1 MDKVYSPISFE
12 ETMYSSWEKAGY
24 FSPKKEAG
32 RDPFCVILPLP
43 NANGDLHLGHAMFT
57 IEDIMVRYHRMKG
70 DTTLWQ
76 SGFDHAGFETQFV
89 FEKFLAKQGKSRF
102 DYSRDDLYKAIW
114 DFTQAN
120 RGNMESQLRRMGF
133 SLDWS
138 RVKFPL
144 DPEIIA
150 VVYKTFKK
158 MHDDGLIYR
167 GERLVNY
174 CTKCGTSFSDLEV
187 NHVEKIDPLYYLKYG
202 PFILAT
208 VRPETKFGDTAVA
221 VHPTDKRYKDYV
233 GKEISFEGLLGKVK
247 LMVVADD
254 AVDPAFGTGV
264 VKVTPAHDM
273 TDYEISKRHDLPL
286 VQVIGFDGKL
296 TSVTGPYAGLRVK
309 AARAKVV
316 EDMQTR
322 GMIDHIDEGYVHTVG
337 TCYRCG
343 TTLEP
348 LPMSQWFVKV
358 RPLADQAIKTIIKKE
373 VTFIP
378 KRFEKTANQWL
389 TNFHDWN
396 ISRQIVWGIRIPAW
410 RCETCVKTNPATE
423 WIITDGKA
431 PEHCSVCGG
440 TTLVQDEDVFDTWFS
455 SAQWPFATLQA
466 NSDKTDF
473 ETFYPTSVMETGY
486 DILPMW
492 VCRMLMVG
500 LYVTDKVPFK
510 KVYLHGLV
518 RDSKGQKMSKSK
530 GNVVNPIKM
539 VDLYGADALRMA
551 LVFGA
556 AAGNDIS
563 LSEDKVRGMRNFS
576 NKLWNMTRFFLM
588 NLEEWEKVSGAQGKK
603 QTVLPMYD
611 EAMYKKL
618 GEKDKAILHE
628 LDAHISSVTKYIDR
642 YRFSDAAQ
650 ELYEFAWHRVADV
663 YIEENKER
671 FQSGDEQALS
681 VYRHILFCLMKLLH
695 PYMPFI
701 TENIYQQ
708 IPGWDGI
715 PLIVTPWPKV
725 RAC

>member
-1 MDKVYSPISFE
+1 MDKAYIPTSVEKDIYSL
-12 ETMYSSWEKAGY
+12 WEKGGY
-24 FSPKKEAG
+24 FQPIQEKGK
-32 RDPFCVILPLP
+32 DPFCVILPLP

-57 IEDIMVRYHRMKG
+57 IEDIMIRYHRMKG
-70 DTTLWQ
+70 DATLWQ

-102 DYSRDDLYKAIW
+102 DYTRDDLYKAIW
-114 DFTQAN
+114 DFAQAN
-120 RGNMESQLRRMGF
+120 RGNMELQLRRMGF
-133 SLDWS
+133 SLDWT
-138 RVKFPL
+138 RLKFPL
-144 DPEIIA
+144 DKEIISI
-150 VVYKTFKK
+150 VYRTFKK
-158 MHDDGLIYR
+158 MYDDGLVYR

-202 PFILAT
+202 PFMLAT

-221 VHPTDKRYKDYV
+221 VHPKDKRYASYV
-233 GKEISFEGLLGKVK
+233 GKEIEFEGLNGTVK
-247 LMVVADD
+247 LQVVADE
-254 AVDPAFGTGV
+254 AVDPEFGTGV
-264 VKVTPAHDM
+264 VKVTPAHDV
-273 TDYEISKRHDLPL
+273 TDYEIGKRHDLLL

-296 TSVTGPYAGLRVK
+296 TAVTGPYAGLRVK

-316 EDMQTR
+316 EDMQVR

-337 TCYRCG
+337 VCYRCG

-358 RPLADQAIKTIIKKE
+358 RPLADQAINIITKKE

-378 KRFEKTANQWL
+378 KRFEKTAHQWL

-410 RCETCVKTNPATE
+410 RCATCAKNNSGKE

-431 PEHCSVCGG
+431 PEKCPTCGG
-440 TTLVQDEDVFDTWFS
+440 TTLSQDEDVFDTWFS

-473 ETFYPTSVMETGY
+473 DTFYPTSVMETGY

-500 LYVTDKVPFK
+500 LYVTGKVPFK

-556 AAGNDIS
+556 APGSDIS

-576 NKLWNMTRFFLM
+576 NKIWNIARLFLM
-588 NLEEWEKVSGAQGKK
+588 NMEGVTQE
-603 QTVLPMYD
+603 LPPRSKDIEIM
-611 EAMYKKL
+611 KKL
-618 GEKDKAILHE
+618 NAVCIN
-628 LDAHISSVTKYIDR
+628 VTKYIEK

-650 ELYEFAWHRVADV
+650 TIYEFTWHTIADC
-663 YIEENKER
+663 YLEENKEL
-671 FQSGDEQALS
+671 FKQKNLQALAD
-681 VYRHILFCLMKLLH
+681 YQHILIMILKLLH
-695 PYMPFI
+695 PFMPFV
-701 TENIYQQ
+701 TESIWGQL
-708 IPGWDGI
+708 PKKHDK
-715 PLIVTPWPKV
+715 PLIISSWPTI
-725 RAC
+725 

>member
-1 MDKVYSPISFE
+1 MDKAYTPKSFE
-12 ETMYSSWEKAGY
+12 ETIYSSWEQDGY
-24 FSPKKEAG
+24 FAPKKEAG
-32 RDPFCVILPLP
+32 KDPFCVILPLP

-57 IEDIMVRYHRMKG
+57 IEDIMIRYHRMKG
-70 DTTLWQ
+70 DATLWQ
-76 SGFDHAGFETQFV
+76 PGFDHAGFETQYV

-102 DYSRDDLYKAIW
+102 DYTRDELYKAIW
-114 DFTQAN
+114 DFAQEN
-120 RGNMESQLRRMGF
+120 RGSMESQLRRMGF
-133 SLDWS
+133 SLDWP
-138 RVKFPL
+138 RLKFPL
-144 DPEIIA
+144 DPAIIGI
-150 VVYKTFKK
+150 VYKTFKK

-187 NHVEKIDPLYYLKYG
+187 KHVEQIDPLYYLKYG
-202 PFILAT
+202 PFVLAT

-233 GKEISFEGLLGKVK
+233 GKEIEFDGLIGKVK
-247 LMVVADD
+247 LKVVADE

-273 TDYEISKRHDLPL
+273 TDYEIGKRHNLPL

-296 TSVTGPYAGLRVK
+296 TAVTGPYTGLRVK

-316 EDMQTR
+316 EDLTAK
-322 GMIDHIDEGYVHTVG
+322 GLIDHIDEGYVHTVG
-337 TCYRCG
+337 TCYKCG

-348 LPMSQWFVKV
+348 LPMSQWFVKIK
-358 RPLADQAIKTIIKKE
+358 PLADVATSAIVKKE
-373 VTFIP
+373 VSFVP
-378 KRFEKTANQWL
+378 KRFEKTATQWL
-389 TNFHDWN
+389 GDFHDWN

-410 RCETCVKTNPATE
+410 RCETCTKNNPGKE

-431 PEHCSVCGG
+431 PEKCPVCGG
-440 TTLVQDEDVFDTWFS
+440 TTLVQDNDVFDTWFS

-486 DILPMW
+486 DILPWW

-500 LYVTDKVPFK
+500 LYVTGKVPFK

-563 LSEDKVRGMRNFS
+563 LSEDKIRGMRNFA
-576 NKLWNMTRFFLM
+576 NKLWNISRLFLM
-588 NLEEWEKVSGAQGKK
+588 NTETIKDLPFYDKTMEKDLAKIDLGMV
-603 QTVLPMYD
+603 
-611 EAMYKKL
+611 KKL
-618 GEKDKAILHE
+618 EKAVKE
-628 LDAHISSVTKYIDR
+628 TTKYMDTYR
-642 YRFSDAAQ
+642 YSDAAQ
-650 ELYEFAWHRVADV
+650 LLYDFAWHTLADE
-663 YIEENKER
+663 YLEQNKER
-671 FQSGDEQALS
+671 FKQGEKSALA
-681 VYRHILFCLMKLLH
+681 VYRHVLLTVLKLLH
-695 PYMPFI
+695 PFMPFV
-701 TENIYQQ
+701 TESIWGQLPRKQ
-708 IPGWDGI
+708 DTK
-715 PLIVTPWPKV
+715 LIISSWPTV
-725 RAC
+725 